1 MNELFGGCSGFFRC
15 QPSEIGKE
23 QRLMYIAIRTDD
35 GRNIGKISFYCNTL
49 SADRHFTMILNVRAN
64 PGSISRLLTPC

>member
-49 SADRHFTMILNVRAN
+49 QV
-64 PGSISRLLTPC
+64 SRQAFYDYLECKGKP